1 MSVAL
6 TSVALTETSHSAGI
20 GGPITVGMPQLA
32 LNGLSEH
39 WLLKECGHRHW
50 LMLAELFGQPLPDFR
65 DSEGAT
71 LYATFTGLSLAGAR
85 LDEVA
90 EHDRLAID
98 GRIVRTSRTQYLSIQ
113 TVHANGRPVGTVTLQ
128 SIFLKRAVID
138 DNLSVLRALP
148 YPATGVA
155 PILQR
160 DLPFAVLCQCFRRD
174 DWEEHW
180 GFRRTARQPD
190 REVVIDPCPAADF
203 NGAGFLYF
211 ASFPAIL
218 DRADWALERA
228 AGMNWVTTD
237 RDLFY
242 YGNINP
248 GDRVIVRRCG
258 ADDEADQRVRW
269 FDILRESDG
278 RRIADGFHKV
288 SHSAISR
295 FKERSPED
303 RKRL

>member
-6 TSVALTETSHSAGI
+6 TSVAPIASSHSAAI
-20 GGPITVGMPQLA
+20 GGPITVGMPQLG

-50 LMLAELFGQPLPDFR
+50 LMLADLFGQPLPDFR

-71 LYATFTGLSLAGAR
+71 LYATFTGLSLDGAR

-128 SIFLKRAVID
+128 SIFLKRAVAG

-148 YPATGVA
+148 HPAPRLIPVLSPA
-155 PILQR
+155 S
-160 DLPFAVLCQCFRRD
+160 PFAARCQRFRRD
-174 DWEEHW
+174 DWDEHW

-190 REVVIDPCPAADF
+190 GEILVDPCPAADF

-211 ASFPAIL
+211 ASFPTIM
-218 DRADWALERA
+218 DRADWALERP
-228 AGMNWVTTD
+228 AGAGWIVTD
-237 RDLFY
+237 RDVFY

-258 ADDEADQRVRW
+258 VHDEGSARIRW

-278 RRIADGFHKV
+278 KRIADGFW
-288 SHSAISR
+288 
-295 FKERSPED
+295 
-303 RKRL
+303 RKTRPAA

>member
-1 MSVAL
+1 MWP
-6 TSVALTETSHSAGI
+6 SHSAHVGE
-20 GGPITVGMPQLA
+20 PITVGMPQLA

-65 DSEGAT
+65 DSGGAK

-85 LDEVA
+85 LDDVA

-113 TVHANGRPVGTVTLQ
+113 TIQANGRPVGSITLQ
-128 SIFLKRAVID
+128 SIFLKRAVAG
-138 DNLSVLRALP
+138 DNLSVLRTLP
-148 YPATGVA
+148 HPAPRLA
-155 PILQR
+155 PVLPP
-160 DLPFAVLCQCFRRD
+160 DSPFASPFAALCQRFRRD

-180 GFRRTARQPD
+180 SFRRAARRPD
-190 REVVIDPCPAADF
+190 REVVVDPCPAADF

-228 AGMNWVTTD
+228 AGAEWITTD

-258 ADDEADQRVRW
+258 LGDEANARIRW

-278 RRIADGFHKV
+278 KRIADGFW
-288 SHSAISR
+288 R
-295 FKERSPED
+295 KEKPAG
-303 RKRL
+303 

>member
-6 TSVALTETSHSAGI
+6 MWPSHSARVGE
-20 GGPITVGMPQLA
+20 PIMVGMPQLA

-65 DSEGAT
+65 DSEGAK

-85 LDEVA
+85 LDDVA

-128 SIFLKRAVID
+128 SIFLKRAVAG

-148 YPATGVA
+148 HPAPRLA
-155 PILQR
+155 PVLTP
-160 DLPFAVLCQCFRRD
+160 DSPFASPFAALCQRFRRD

-180 GFRRTARQPD
+180 SFRRTARRPD
-190 REVVIDPCPAADF
+190 SEVVVDPCPAADF

-228 AGMNWVTTD
+228 AGAEWITTD
-237 RDLFY
+237 RNLFY

-258 ADDEADQRVRW
+258 VSEEANARIRW

-278 RRIADGFHKV
+278 KRIADGFW
-288 SHSAISR
+288 R
-295 FKERSPED
+295 KEKPAG
-303 RKRL
+303 

>member
-6 TSVALTETSHSAGI
+6 TSVAHTGLSHSTGI

-50 LMLAELFGQPLPDFR
+50 LMLAELFGQPVPDFR
-65 DSEGAT
+65 DGEGAT
-71 LYATFTGLSLAGAR
+71 LYATFTGVSLARAR
-85 LDEVA
+85 LDEVR
-90 EHDRLAID
+90 EHDRIAID

-128 SIFLKRAVID
+128 SIFLKRAVAG

-148 YPATGVA
+148 HPAPRPA
-155 PILQR
+155 PVLTSPS
-160 DLPFAVLCQCFRRD
+160 PFASLCQRFRRD
-174 DWEEHW
+174 DWDEHW
-180 GFRRTARQPD
+180 RFRRTARRPD
-190 REVVIDPCPAADF
+190 REVVVDPCPAADF

-228 AGMNWVTTD
+228 AGTDWITTD

-248 GDRVIVRRCG
+248 GDRLIVRRCG
-258 ADDEADQRVRW
+258 VHDEADARIRW

-278 RRIADGFHKV
+278 KRIADGFW
-288 SHSAISR
+288 R
-295 FKERSPED
+295 KERPAG
-303 RKRL
+303 